1 MHFLDIISDDA
12 GILFLLPRLGPLLEL
27 SIATNF
33 VHQQKDI

>member
-1 MHFLDIISDDA
+1 MHFQDIIIDDA
-12 GILFLLPRLGPLLEL
+12 GILFLLPQLGPSLEL